1 MSTHDATFYVQIEPE
16 WSRWTDSR
24 GERSLRGI
32 KAVLL
37 TQNKPAKPRPGVV
50 VTKLTVRVPASAF
63 LPLRPE
69 VVIVVPED
77 LVVASPIEACAEDAG
92 E

>member
-1 MSTHDATFYVQIEPE
+1 VSSHDATFYVQVEPN
-16 WSRWTDSR
+16 WSRWTDSH

-32 KAVLL
+32 RAVLL
-37 TQNKPAKPRPGVV
+37 TQNKPAKPRPRVV
-50 VTKLTVRVPASAF
+50 VTKLTVRVPDAAF

-77 LVVASPIEACAEDAG
+77 LVVTSPIEARAEDAS